1 MTLSKEVKTGIV
13 VVVGL
18 SLFIYGF
25 NFLKGSNLFKNQ
37 KTIYAVYTNVDGLL
51 ESNNV
56 QLSGLK
62 VGLVKSIKLM
72 PNDRQGRILV
82 TMSVEDNVN
91 IPSDS
96 RARIVSSDLL
106 GTKSIRF
113 ELGTSSSLVK
123 SGDTLVSEREDDL
136 RAAVDKRIAPLQK
149 KAEGLIASIDSVMI
163 VVQEVLNKDARH
175 NLTKSFESIK
185 RAIATFEK
193 TALRLDTLVY
203 SQQHKLSVIFSKMES
218 ITSNLANNND
228 KITKVLA
235 NFESI
240 SDSLAKSKIK
250 TTINNA
256 NEALSDVSKILAKI
270 NRGEGSMGLLVNND
284 SLYKKLDK
292 SANELDLLMLDLR
305 TNPKRYVHFSVF
317 GRKDKSKKK
326 QPVTP

>member
-62 VGLVKSIKLM
+62 VGLVKSINLM
-72 PNDRQGRILV
+72 PDDRQGRILV

-163 VVQEVLNKDARH
+163 VVQEVLNKDARQ
-175 NLTKSFESIK
+175 NLSKSFESIK

-193 TALRLDTLVY
+193 TALR
-203 SQQHKLSVIFSKMES
+203 
-218 ITSNLANNND
+218 
-228 KITKVLA
+228 
-235 NFESI
+235 
-240 SDSLAKSKIK
+240 
-250 TTINNA
+250 
-256 NEALSDVSKILAKI
+256 
-270 NRGEGSMGLLVNND
+270 
-284 SLYKKLDK
+284 
-292 SANELDLLMLDLR
+292 
-305 TNPKRYVHFSVF
+305 
-317 GRKDKSKKK
+317 
-326 QPVTP
+326 